1 MYILKS
7 FSIVNQY
14 HAKTY
19 VFFFSCTKKQHGY
32 KCDIDFVQKFIKE
45 EFNMNTLTF

>member
-7 FSIVNQY
+7 FRIVNQY

-19 VFFFSCTKKQHGY
+19 IFFFSTKKQHGY
-32 KCDIDFVQKFIKE
+32 KCDIDFVQKFVKE
-45 EFNMNTLTF
+45 EFNIN